1 MAPFMQVDQHTLPC
15 NDCPYGGVCCSYG
28 VTISQV
34 EKEAITARFG
44 DDVVYRDEKGYWR
57 TAVRDRHCIFQA
69 DDGRC
74 TIHSEDF
81 YPAQCRAYPWHS
93 VTEVG
98 DAYVNT
104 GVVYDQPY
112 ECPAMVLAALDA
124 KFRTLAQHAARQVHI
139 EELIIQLLPHTDAQL

>member
-1 MAPFMQVDQHTLPC
+1 MAEFMKVDAQTLPC
-15 NDCPYGGVCCSYG
+15 NDCPYGGACCTYG

-44 DDVVYRDEKGYWR
+44 ADAVYRDQKGYWR
-57 TAVRDRHCIFQA
+57 TTTRDQHCIFQA

-74 TIHSEDF
+74 TIHSEVF
-81 YPAQCRAYPWHS
+81 YPAQCRAYPWHT

-98 DAYVNT
+98 DAYVDT
-104 GVVYDQPY
+104 GEIYDQPY

-124 KFRTLAQHAARQVHI
+124 KFRTIAHHTAHQAHTEA
-139 EELIIQLLPHTDAQL
+139 LIIQLLPHIDTQP